1 LTKTYK
7 KTVSL
12 LEYEK
17 ELISHDFNF
26 LMVAEMNSYA
36 HGDIPPAQL
45 IAHGKRED
53 QLANWAMLSTAHG
66 QLFDAWVNYITRDG
80 AAPRIEIVDGEYV
93 IIGNLGHE
101 GTEVSDGTIYDWRKQ
116 HIVI

>member
-80 AAPRIEIVDGEYV
+80 AAPRIEIVD
-93 IIGNLGHE
+93 LGHE

-116 HIVI
+116 HIGI